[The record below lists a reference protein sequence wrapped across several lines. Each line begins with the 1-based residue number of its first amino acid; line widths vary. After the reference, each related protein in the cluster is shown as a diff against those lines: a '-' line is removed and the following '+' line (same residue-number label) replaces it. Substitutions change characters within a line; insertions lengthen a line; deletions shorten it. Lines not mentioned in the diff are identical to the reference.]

1 MSRTNQYLRY
11 MIANLEELRM
21 LREYRTPIMMRYANG
36 VLLHIFA
43 IILAPYFCHFCDS
56 WVAYGYSW
64 ERLAWGVGTMQTIH
78 VVIATA
84 FLGLALNG
92 TLLLCTC

>member
-1 MSRTNQYLRY
+1 MPLCKPTQVCFLSIGALLCWSVTGEGGMSRTNQYLRY
-11 MIANLEELRM
+11 MMANLEELRM

-56 WVAYGYSW
+56 WVSYGYSW
-64 ERLAWGVGTMQTIH
+64 ER
-78 VVIATA
+78 
-84 FLGLALNG
+84 
-92 TLLLCTC
+92 